1 MVEAVH
7 FFTKQALSASGLRKY
22 KICFFSAC
30 KFAKFAKFTI
40 STSHRFPRQSEL
52 WRREKLCTPDRL
64 TEVFLSSVQEWLNGF
79 GFQRSPL
86 DIFQL
91 PRCFKFFVCRI
102 RPLSST
108 MIIRM
113 YLLASVSSL
122 SGQSSKEPTTEKKV
136 RERSLA

>member
-1 MVEAVH
+1 MQLHGAQTPLRTRPGSKQSLYKVLWVSDTAAEAPFLKIMAQDRGRWWKPFIFSPNKH
-7 FFTKQALSASGLRKY
+7 YPPLDSENI

-30 KFAKFAKFTI
+30 KFGKFAKFAI

-86 DIFQL
+86 DIFQ
-91 PRCFKFFVCRI
+91 
-102 RPLSST
+102 
-108 MIIRM
+108 
-113 YLLASVSSL
+113 
-122 SGQSSKEPTTEKKV
+122 
-136 RERSLA
+136 